1 MDRGSGSIW
10 SACRTRKVQ
19 QVDKLH
25 FSDETD
31 VHVLSEIYEDL
42 LKRVAA
48 DSAGCADEFYT
59 QRHIIRAMVEVVHP
73 KPGDRVYDPGF
84 GTAGCSLLEDIQTVL
99 RDSIR
104 KSPDEGPAATLD
116 CFWMSLGRIQ
126 RQGRIQST
134 VIRRYSPQPVRE
146 PVRGAS

>member
-1 MDRGSGSIW
+1 MDCGSGSIR

-42 LKRVAA
+42 LKHVAA
-48 DSAGCADEFYT
+48 DSAGYAGEFYT

-73 KPGDRVYDPGF
+73 KPGDRVYDPSF
-84 GTAGCSLLEDIQTVL
+84 GTAGCPSWRIFKPSSEIPSVNRQT
-99 RDSIR
+99 R
-104 KSPDEGPAATLD
+104 G
-116 CFWMSLGRIQ
+116 Q
-126 RQGRIQST
+126 RQHLIVSG
-134 VIRRYSPQPVRE
+134 
-146 PVRGAS
+146 